1 MAGVTLEE
9 SEKESL
15 EVAQTELSLSSG
27 KVEKVFLGKS
37 EAGETEKLDSLEE
50 SPETGVLSRC
60 EETGVQSKS
69 EDQQTSSSRRAKKRF
84 AQITPPP
91 SGEEG
96 KKEQQSSRA
105 QIIPAKAAK
114 PDKAEVN
121 KKSKIA
127 SYQGMF
133 EKQKENNNSGTS
145 LNRNRSS
152 SIVAGLAGNKAKQVA
167 PAAPVQKTQVIEVF
181 DN

>member
-27 KVEKVFLGKS
+27 KVEKVLLGKS
-37 EAGETEKLDSLEE
+37 ETEKLDSLEE
-50 SPETGVLSRC
+50 SPETGVQSRY

-114 PDKAEVN
+114 PDKGEVN

-181 DN
+181 DK